1 MRSSTSSSE
10 RLTASDRPGVA
21 QPVPERDV
29 PAHRWSQILFGA
41 LLLAVLLIGGWEL
54 HWRAFGA
61 TPGSRDDAM
70 LWARQRARIDHGESD
85 ATVLVGAS
93 RTYFDVQL
101 PVWEQLSGRRP
112 IQLALN
118 GTSPTTALEALADDS
133 KFKGRV
139 LVGVAPDVFFSGF
152 EYQGFIFKTY
162 GKQSPSDHVGKWLS
176 MHFVEPY
183 MAFYDP
189 DFALFTVI
197 KRQDWP
203 LRKGMQGGTQVRKL
217 NVTEPDRS
225 NHMWSKVETD
235 PVYRALT
242 RKIWSEEF
250 HDPPPTVNEL
260 LEQKK
265 TMYVQIARS
274 AAAVARLRAR
284 GIPVVYVREPSTGDY
299 LEYENAKFPRS
310 QAWDSLI
317 AHVNVPGIYYDDY
330 PQLQSSHYEFPEW
343 SHMTRESAE
352 RYTRELYA
360 ILKDKFPPADGSRW

>member
-29 PAHRWSQILFGA
+29 PAHHWSQILVGA
-41 LLLAVLLIGGWEL
+41 LLFAVLLIGGWEWK
-54 HWRAFGA
+54 WRAFGA
-61 TPGSRDDAM
+61 TPASRDDAM
-70 LWARQRARIDHGESD
+70 LWARQRARIDHGEGD

-118 GTSPTTALEALADDS
+118 GTSPTTPLEALADDPN
-133 KFKGRV
+133 FKGRV

-152 EYQGFIFKTY
+152 EYQGGIFKAY

-183 MAFYDP
+183 LAFYDP

-197 KRQDWP
+197 KRQAWP
-203 LRKGMQGGTQVRKL
+203 LRKGMQGGTRVRKL
-217 NVTEPDRS
+217 NVTEPDRT
-225 NHMWSKVETD
+225 NYMWSKVEND
-235 PVYRALT
+235 PDYRALT
-242 RKIWSEEF
+242 RRIWSEEF
-250 HDPPPTVNEL
+250 QDPPPTAEES
-260 LEQKK
+260 LEQTK
-265 TMYVQIARS
+265 TMYLQIARN

-284 GIPVVYVREPSTGDY
+284 GVPVIYVREPSTGDY
-299 LEYENAKFPRS
+299 LEYENGKFPRS

-317 AHVNVPGIYYDDY
+317 AHVHVPAIYYDDY
-330 PQLQSSHYEFPEW
+330 PQLRSSHYEFPEW

-360 ILKDKFPPADGSRW
+360 ILESRFPPADGSRW